1 VYLRVMK
8 CQETKKKMHSEK
20 LRNWKSSSNFIRC
33 VKPRIM
39 EWARRVSQ
47 IPESKML
54 NNFWKEGYIE
64 RDHMENLEIYGKILI
79 WLSKKR
85 YWLVWNGYL

>member
-1 VYLRVMK
+1 
-8 CQETKKKMHSEK
+8 
-20 LRNWKSSSNFIRC
+20 
-33 VKPRIM
+33 M

-85 YWLVWNGYL
+85 YWLVWSGYL